1 MRQLFKRLPLGG
13 QVTARGVLFSS
24 SRSQYCIRSVIF
36 LALLISATFGF
47 APPSYAGVTQINIT
61 CVQSPTF
68 GGASFGSVGQY
79 ELIQGTFTGEVD
91 PLNPQN
97 AVIVDIQHA
106 PRNAK
111 GMVTYSADFQIF
123 RPINLSQG
131 NHRVIY
137 DLPNRGGATALSTY
151 NNGTSNDRSWCTSGL
166 PAKFTVGDGFLMN
179 EGFTVVDTA
188 WDITVTPSGS
198 SSASSFGVSFPV
210 ATHRDSTA
218 ITGPATEEFV
228 IDFTATAATEPL
240 HYAAASADQSKATL
254 TVRENYGDT
263 PIVIPSSGW
272 AYTDS
277 TLTAVKLT
285 SGLLFGGPGTYSP
298 TALYEFTY
306 IAENP
311 LVAGLGFASLRDFAT
326 FLRAAKTDKS
336 GVANPLAGDVQAIY
350 TTCVS
355 QPCRTTHDFV
365 LLGFNQR
372 ELPFDRRRGAWSD
385 DSFSRGPSKLVFDG
399 MINWIGGGDGIYMNY
414 RFAQPTRTS
423 RQHIARWDPE
433 FQFPWANQP
442 LFDPVTGQYGGRLDA
457 CSRTDTCPKIF
468 ELNSENEYY
477 SKGGSMLTTDTEGHD
492 LDLYA
497 AANVRYYQLASV
509 PHGAGT
515 AAGICREPQ
524 NPLNAST
531 TLRALTIDMDEW
543 VTYGTQPPSNRVPT
557 RAGGTLVPSLPQSGM
572 GFPQIPGVFYNG
584 IMHTGDL
591 FDFGP
596 RFHEGILDVQPPVL
610 LGTPYRVFVPKTD
623 ADGNDIAGIRLPE
636 ISVPVATYTGYAYRA
651 PVAGDPVPMVDGCD
665 ASGQRI
671 PFLEPHAAG
680 AAAAPPRLSIQ
691 ERYPDHTT
699 YVNLVTA
706 AAQQLQ
712 AKRLMLDMDVQAY
725 IAAAQA
731 ASVP

>member
-1 MRQLFKRLPLGG
+1 MRHSFKHLALGG
-13 QVTARGVLFSS
+13 QVTAKLVLMSPHRTSHRMRSSIFSAF
-24 SRSQYCIRSVIF
+24 VISIAALG
-36 LALLISATFGF
+36 LAPLSH
-47 APPSYAGVTQINIT
+47 AGVTQINIT

-68 GGASFGSVGQY
+68 GGASFGAVGQY

-91 PLNPQN
+91 PANPQN
-97 AVIVDIQHA
+97 AVIVDIEKA
-106 PRNAK
+106 PRNAR
-111 GMVTYSADFQIF
+111 GRVTYSADFQIF
-123 RPINLSQG
+123 RPIKLPQG
-131 NHRVIY
+131 NHRVIF

-151 NNGTSNDRSWCTSGL
+151 NNGTGNDRSWCTAGL

-198 SSASSFGVSFPV
+198 TSSAAFGVSFPV
-210 ATHRDSTA
+210 ATHRDGSV
-218 ITGPATEEFV
+218 ITGPATEEFD

-263 PIVIPSSGW
+263 PIVIPGSGW

-277 TLTAVKLT
+277 TLTAIKLT
-285 SGLLFGGPGTYSP
+285 NGLAFGGPGSYSP

-306 IAENP
+306 IAQNP

-326 FLRAAKTDKS
+326 FLRAAKTDDS

-355 QPCRTTHDFV
+355 QPCRTTHDFL
-365 LLGFNQR
+365 LLGFNQS
-372 ELPFDRRRGAWSD
+372 ESAHGRGRDDWSD
-385 DSFSRGPSKLVFDG
+385 EHSHRANKRVFDG

-423 RQHIARWDPE
+423 RQHIARWYPE
-433 FQFPWANQP
+433 FQSPWANQS
-442 LFDPVTGQYGGRLDA
+442 LYDPVTGQFRGRLDA

-477 SKGGSMLTTDTEGHD
+477 SKGGSLLTTDTEGHD
-492 LDLYA
+492 LDLNA
-497 AANVRYYQLASV
+497 TPNVRYYQLASV

-515 AAGICREPQ
+515 AAGICRQPQ

-531 TLRALTIDMDEW
+531 TLRALTVDMDEW
-543 VTYGTQPPSNRVPT
+543 VTSGTRPPSNRVPT
-557 RAGGTLVPSLPQSGM
+557 RAAGTLVPSLPQAGM
-572 GFPQIPGVFYNG
+572 GFPNIPGVYYNG

-610 LGTPYRVFVPKTD
+610 LGTPYRVLVPKTD
-623 ADGNDIAGIRLPE
+623 IDGNDLAGIRLPD
-636 ISVPVATYTGYAYRA
+636 ISVPLATYTGYAYRA
-651 PVAGDPVPMVDGCD
+651 PVADDPVPVVDGCD

-671 PFLEPHAAG
+671 PFLETQAERVAAG
-680 AAAAPPRLSIQ
+680 DPRLSVQ
-691 ERYPDHTT
+691 ERYPDHAT
-699 YVNLVTA
+699 YVNRVTA

-712 AKRLMLDMDVQAY
+712 AERLMLEADVQAY